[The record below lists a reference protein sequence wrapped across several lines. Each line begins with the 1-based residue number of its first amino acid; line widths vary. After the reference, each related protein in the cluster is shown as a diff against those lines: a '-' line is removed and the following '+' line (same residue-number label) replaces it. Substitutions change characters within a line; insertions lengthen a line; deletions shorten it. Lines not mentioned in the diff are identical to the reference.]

1 MILTVLNFD
10 KILAIFRNAVQ
21 IEELLGVVYIVV
33 ILIVVFTGPGLVLL
47 GISFILRGSGGNKK

>member
-21 IEELLGVVYIVV
+21 IEELLGVVYIVL